1 MLGILLMILKIIG
14 IILLIVLAI
23 VIAVLG
29 ILLFV
34 PVRYR
39 FYGCFREN
47 CRVAEGKITWLK
59 HIVSCPFF
67 LTGENPGIQFRIFG
81 KKVDL
86 EKRKQGRKKQKKQ
99 KNRTKYK
106 TAKTSAPEAK
116 ERLKS
121 TISSQHKETLQI
133 QEISGPPQN
142 TEELQEKTGK
152 LPGKSIFEKI
162 SDTIQNRIRKIKK
175 RILRIRNAIKRA
187 IQKKEKISK
196 LIESL
201 KSKKEKIFDFLADEE
216 AQRAKGEVI
225 LTCKKLFRHIMPVKL
240 RADVKFGFSE
250 PDETGVC
257 YALLCLLYG
266 KYEGKLILE
275 PDFEHELLEGEIR
288 CKGRI
293 RLINLIYYGISFYRN
308 KKLKEFIT
316 LIQNL

>member
-1 MLGILLMILKIIG
+1 MLKALNQAVKSLKAGI
-14 IILLIVLAI
+14 
-23 VIAVLG
+23 
-29 ILLFV
+29 
-34 PVRYR
+34 
-39 FYGCFREN
+39 
-47 CRVAEGKITWLK
+47 
-59 HIVSCPFF
+59 FF
-67 LTGENPGIQFRIFG
+67 WQNDPLT
-81 KKVDL
+81 
-86 EKRKQGRKKQKKQ
+86 
-99 KNRTKYK
+99 TK
-106 TAKTSAPEAK
+106 
-116 ERLKS
+116 
-121 TISSQHKETLQI
+121 
-133 QEISGPPQN
+133 
-142 TEELQEKTGK
+142 
-152 LPGKSIFEKI
+152 
-162 SDTIQNRIRKIKK
+162 
-175 RILRIRNAIKRA
+175 
-187 IQKKEKISK
+187 QKKEKISK

-216 AQRAKGEVI
+216 AQRAKGKVI

>member
-23 VIAVLG
+23 VVAVLG

-47 CRVAEGKITWLK
+47 CRVAEGKITWLM

-99 KNRTKYK
+99 KSRTEYK

-152 LPGKSIFEKI
+152 LLHELITEYGLDGFKKIEEDINAGISCQRSVIAPGGSVVYGEKAMKHFKEIGKVVYLKI
-162 SDTIQNRIRKIKK
+162 SYEELEGRLGNLQSRGVALKEGQTLLDLYHERVPYYEKYADITIEEQGLGVEETINRI
-175 RILRIRNAIKRA
+175 A
-187 IQKKEKISK
+187 KELGLNS
-196 LIESL
+196 
-201 KSKKEKIFDFLADEE
+201 
-216 AQRAKGEVI
+216 
-225 LTCKKLFRHIMPVKL
+225 
-240 RADVKFGFSE
+240 
-250 PDETGVC
+250 
-257 YALLCLLYG
+257 
-266 KYEGKLILE
+266 
-275 PDFEHELLEGEIR
+275 
-288 CKGRI
+288 
-293 RLINLIYYGISFYRN
+293 
-308 KKLKEFIT
+308 
-316 LIQNL
+316 